1 MDHLNAKFHI
11 SLSLSSGFSHVCTAN
26 PLALEQR
33 SPATGDVPLACRAR
47 VDVDVAR
54 LLLDELGVPLELVLY
69 AFEYQLRSPLGTLS
83 N

>member
-1 MDHLNAKFHI
+1 MPYFLSI
-11 SLSLSSGFSHVCTAN
+11 SHNENSGFTLTHARTAN

-33 SPATGDVPLACRAR
+33 ALAAGDVPLACRAR

-54 LLLDELGVPLELVLY
+54 LLLDELGAPLELVLY
-69 AFEYQLRSPLGTLS
+69 AFERQLRSPLGTLS